1 MNVSRNKLCSQRC
14 ISVGLTSALN
24 DTVDRCGQLPT
35 GLLKVKTRSD
45 YLGVKLLLVVFYA

>member
-1 MNVSRNKLCSQRC
+1 MNVSGNKLCSQRC